1 MECEAFSGPPR
12 VSHGKAGKLGTLE
25 TQLSLSLERCG
36 GLKVAQSTSV
46 LPKSLRLRLGC
57 CRAEGG

>member
-25 TQLSLSLERCG
+25 TQLSLSLSS
-36 GLKVAQSTSV
+36 VA
-46 LPKSLRLRLGC
+46 
-57 CRAEGG
+57 AA